1 MMVLLAFLSGHQLTL
16 LITGL
21 DHSIMTSAWL
31 SISNTG
37 DFFIGFIHLLTHPHA
52 ATLMH
57 NGCQAFSIDGF
68 PQKKKTV

>member
-31 SISNTG
+31 SISKTG
-37 DFFIGFIHLLTHPHA
+37 DSLLASFTCSLTLTLPH
-52 ATLMH
+52 
-57 NGCQAFSIDGF
+57 
-68 PQKKKTV
+68 